1 MYVCVYVYAWERKG
15 ERNERAMRE
24 YTESNKA
31 HTHTHAHHTRACT
44 WYEAE
49 YTCDSCD
56 LV

>member
-1 MYVCVYVYAWERKG
+1 MYVYAWERKG